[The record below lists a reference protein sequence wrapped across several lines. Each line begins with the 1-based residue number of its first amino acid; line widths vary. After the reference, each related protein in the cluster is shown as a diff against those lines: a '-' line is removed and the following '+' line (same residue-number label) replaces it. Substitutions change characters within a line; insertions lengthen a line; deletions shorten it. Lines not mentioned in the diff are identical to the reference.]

1 MTMPAARI
9 AFAAIFLASAAV
21 AAGAQTKAPPPSQV
35 APRPLYPLPPPEPP
49 VVTLPNGRDVP
60 ARIDTFSDKATRCLH
75 YATSIGVPRDQLDDY
90 MKRCT
95 IR

>member
-1 MTMPAARI
+1 M
-9 AFAAIFLASAAV
+9 
-21 AAGAQTKAPPPSQV
+21 
-35 APRPLYPLPPPEPP
+35 PPPEPP
-49 VVTLPNGRDVP
+49 IVTLPNGRDAP

-95 IR
+95 QQ